1 MLRGHAF
8 RCHVGDN
15 GGGGDGGG
23 GDGGVGGGESAGAV
37 MAAQP
42 QAPHLLVHD
51 QLPMLPPPS
60 FAHCLQHLSL
70 VCHDGLALPLQPK
83 VGSLGQTS
91 PCESSRPRYGSSA
104 SPAAGDW
111 GRMPAPKTAGSQC
124 GGQATPEATL
134 EATPEEPSTMLL
146 RRSTLITAPTRAK
159 ARRTMC
165 AVCVVCVYECEWKE
179 EVLQICTPC
188 NRPGRIQLLGRTV
201 FCDKVECIRS
211 QLSEKHGCPRV
222 VFLHAGCTKGGRP
235 TTQSMPYTRV

>member
-1 MLRGHAF
+1 MEPPPFPGAHSVQHLDLVYHDDPARPTHPKSMLRGHAF

-83 VGSLGQTS
+83 VG
-91 PCESSRPRYGSSA
+91 
-104 SPAAGDW
+104 
-111 GRMPAPKTAGSQC
+111 
-124 GGQATPEATL
+124 
-134 EATPEEPSTMLL
+134 
-146 RRSTLITAPTRAK
+146 
-159 ARRTMC
+159 
-165 AVCVVCVYECEWKE
+165 
-179 EVLQICTPC
+179 
-188 NRPGRIQLLGRTV
+188 
-201 FCDKVECIRS
+201 
-211 QLSEKHGCPRV
+211 
-222 VFLHAGCTKGGRP
+222 
-235 TTQSMPYTRV
+235 